1 MAKVEA
7 MNLFAVSAKA
17 TITSS
22 GKSSKIES
30 LKGSSNPF
38 GQIFASQN
46 DASQKAA
53 NDMGVQQGEAPVQP
67 KTEVAAG
74 QNQSYKKQ
82 GEFVSEMDNADGQKV
97 NVMNDTVTSLEQAD
111 VTEVKELI
119 VEIRIVVKTT
129 LKIDDETL
137 DSVLGAM
144 GISVFDLL
152 NFDTLKDF
160 ILRLNGSVEST
171 DLLMDE
177 GLMNA
182 FQMVSD
188 ALMDFLETSDSPI
201 LPLLEALEIPA
212 YEMGMTGEQPKSF
225 MKLLEESLL
234 SGQDTSSEEAPA
246 EMLSSEMTE
255 GAAENVTVQTA
266 SETGIMQSAVV
277 QEGESSE
284 NTDTS
289 VPVRDFVESV
299 SVTVEESGQ
308 TADDTSEQSDGMT
321 FSENREIV
329 HGAIYEH
336 SDEEKED
343 TFSVTEE
350 SAESQILQTNVTEH
364 TDIERPEVMPAEA
377 QFTVEAPVNLSEAP
391 ILGSTQR
398 MQQMVDIVNQ
408 ITSQIRDVVS
418 EMTTRLEMQ
427 LHPESLGKVL
437 LTVSSKNGVMT
448 ANFQV
453 QSEEARRALESQMY
467 QLRETL
473 EAKNLKVESV
483 NVQISDFSFDGSNQT
498 ESQMQEETGKKGRK
512 DFDFSAEEDET
523 DAEAEET
530 EVRRQVMRDNGGSID
545 FTA

>member
-22 GKSSKIES
+22 GKGSKIES

-46 DASQKAA
+46 DASQKVTD
-53 NDMGVQQGEAPVQP
+53 DMGVQQGETPVQP

-82 GEFVSEMDNADGQKV
+82 GEFVSEMDKADGQT
-97 NVMNDTVTSLEQAD
+97 NVMKDTVASLEQAD

-144 GISVFDLL
+144 GISIFDLL

-171 DLLMDE
+171 DLLMNE

-188 ALMDFLETSDSPI
+188 ALMDFLETSDSPL
-201 LPLLEALEIPA
+201 LPLFEALEIPA

-234 SGQDTSSEEAPA
+234 SGQDASSEEAPA

-266 SETGIMQSAVV
+266 SETGVMQAVAV

-299 SVTVEESGQ
+299 TVTVEESGQ

-350 SAESQILQTNVTEH
+350 SAESQILQTVATEH

-391 ILGSTQR
+391 VLGSTQR

-418 EMTTRLEMQ
+418 ETTTRLEMQ

-473 EAKNLKVESV
+473 EEKSLKVESV
-483 NVQISDFSFDGSNQT
+483 DVQISDFSFDGSNQA

-512 DFDFSAEEDET
+512 EFDFSAEEDET
-523 DAEAEET
+523 AAEAEET